1 MSKMTKSQERRFI
14 YGKYGGR
21 CAYCGREIRFKDMQV
36 DHLKPKAGTRPIG
49 KDILGNYIFPDLEC
63 LENKMPSCR
72 RCNHYKRAHPLKYF
86 RFLIATIHERIQ
98 KIYIAK
104 VAEDYGIVE
113 YKPWDGLFYFEKAN
127 HADQTGK

>member
-1 MSKMTKSQERRFI
+1 MTRKEERRHI
-14 YGKYGGR
+14 YAKYEGR
-21 CAYCGREIRFKDMQV
+21 CAYCGKPITFKEMQV
-36 DHLKPKAGTRPIG
+36 DHLEPKAGRY
-49 KDILGNYIFPDLEC
+49 LNAPDLFGNPLYSSIES

-86 RFLIATIHERIQ
+86 RFLITTIHERIQ